1 MSPGKKASSG
11 SPTPEAAEA
20 ATAPSTEATSTEAA
34 SPEADPDPQFS
45 YKTAGAGIVIFWHG
59 RQIKTVG
66 GASGASLR
74 RKLTD
79 ADDATAQGLLAR
91 ASGNFKRGNELRH

>member
-1 MSPGKKASSG
+1 MSPGKNASSG
-11 SPTPEAAEA
+11 SPSPEAAEV
-20 ATAPSTEATSTEAA
+20 A
-34 SPEADPDPQFS
+34 SPEATTDLPFA
-45 YKTAGAGIVIFWHG
+45 YKAAGAGIVIFWHG
-59 RQIKTVG
+59 RQVKTVG

-91 ASGNFKRGNELRH
+91 ASGNFKRGTEHQR